1 MLKVKSVAEPE
12 RGHVWM
18 LEAEIHQKVWE
29 VFVIRRNYDLV
40 DIHKDGEVE
49 HPPASA
55 QAVVEEQVLAEISKL
70 RPPDSGFKSGCLNL
84 MSLLLKGHSH

>member
-29 VFVIRRNYDLV
+29 VLVISGNYDLV

-49 HPPASA
+49 HPPASV
-55 QAVVEEQVLAEISKL
+55 QAVVEEQVLTVISRL
-70 RPPDSGFKSGCLNL
+70 RPSDYGFNRGCLNL